1 MDMDICIMGVD
12 PGISGAV
19 AFYYPMYPERVAVE
33 DMPLADGEISAAIL
47 ADKIVTFAPSLAIVE
62 IVGAMPK
69 QGVASM
75 FRFGRADGTVRGII
89 GALAIS
95 AQYVAPTKW
104 KRHYNLSADKEEAR
118 ARALQIFPMCAHHFS
133 RKKDHGRAEAALIAK
148 YGAEVLYDWKRAA

>member
-1 MDMDICIMGVD
+1 MTDICIMGVD
-12 PGISGAV
+12 PGLSGAV
-19 AFYYPMYPERVAVE
+19 AFYFPADPSRVAVE
-33 DMPLADGEISAAIL
+33 DMPLADGEISAAL
-47 ADKIVTFAPSLAIVE
+47 LSEKIVTFQPSLAVVE

-89 GALAIS
+89 GALAIPS
-95 AQYVAPTKW
+95 QFVTPTKW
-104 KRHYNLSADKEEAR
+104 KRHYAISADKEEAR
-118 ARALQIFPMCAHHFS
+118 ARALQLFPACAHHFG